1 MTKVCIDDF
10 ALKKRHTY
18 GTVMIDIDTH
28 RIIDLLPSREMEE
41 VAQWLSSFPNL
52 ELVSRDGSVSYHS
65 AVKQANEKIIQSS
78 DRFHLLKGL
87 TDAAKKV
94 ITSLV
99 AANIGVPVSAS
110 HYEGK
115 ATAGYWEKENEQQD
129 FPTREHKV
137 NCEKKKKVIEK
148 VLELTSQ
155 GMKRG
160 DIAREVG
167 ISASTVKRYQ
177 IPGFNPVHGNYN
189 TTVRSKIKP
198 YAQQIKQMLKENY
211 TFREIEEAIR
221 KEGYDG
227 AGSTIRKYAVRERK
241 LLKEAKGNQTGH
253 VEKIERAC
261 LIRLLYKP
269 VERVKNLTQ
278 EQLDKVI
285 ERYPLIGM
293 VYDIVKAFK
302 NTLFSKQPDELEK
315 WMEDTQKAGIEQI
328 NSFVNGIRRDINAV
342 KKAIE
347 LDYNNGLAEGS
358 VNKLKVVK
366 RIMYGRNSFEL
377 LKSKLL
383 RLELRRKIN

>member
-1 MTKVCIDDF
+1 
-10 ALKKRHTY
+10 
-18 GTVMIDIDTH
+18 MIDIDTH
-28 RIIDLLPSREMEE
+28 RIIDLLPSREIED

-52 ELVSRDGSVSYHS
+52 EIVSRDGSVSYHS
-65 AVKQANEKIIQSS
+65 AVKQANEKIIQIS

-115 ATAGYWEKENEQQD
+115 DTVDYWEKETGKQD
-129 FPTREHKV
+129 FPTREHGV
-137 NCEKKKKVIEK
+137 NYEKKKKVIEK

-167 ISASTVKRYQ
+167 ISYSTVKKYQ
-177 IPGFNPVHGNYN
+177 TPGFNPVHGKYN
-189 TTVRSKIKP
+189 TTAGSKIKP
-198 YAQQIKQMLKENY
+198 YAEQIKQMLKEKH
-211 TFREIEEAIR
+211 TFRQIEEAIR

-227 AGSTIRKYAVRERK
+227 AASTIRMYATRERK
-241 LLKEAKGNQTGH
+241 LLKEAKGEQTGP
-253 VEKIERAC
+253 VEKIERAW
-261 LIRLLYKP
+261 LISLLYKP
-269 VERVKNLTQ
+269 VDKVKKISQ

-285 ERYPLIGM
+285 EMYPLIGT
-293 VYDIVKAFK
+293 VHDIVKSFK
-302 NTLFSKQPDELEK
+302 NTLFSKHPEELEK
-315 WMEDTQKAGIEQI
+315 WMEDTETAGIEQI
-328 NSFVNGIRRDINAV
+328 NSFVNGIRRDIDAV

-366 RIMYGRNSFEL
+366 RIMYGRNNFEL